1 MENNKP
7 YTTLFNAITD
17 ALEALDKLNLGDV
30 GEILVNAQKK
40 TEEMFL
46 EEGEEKGSG

>member
-17 ALEALDKLNLGDV
+17 ALGALDKMNLGDV
-30 GEILVNAQKK
+30 RKILVDAQQR

-46 EEGEEKGSG
+46 EEGK